1 MSELTTSA
9 IRMPLD
15 NFPDVIIHAPET
27 AVKKHPRYKD
37 AKAGD
42 SDAAI
47 IPGQGYVLV
56 DDFVGMGGTLANM
69 RGYIKAQGGV
79 VIAAVACRGGSIDG

>member
-1 MSELTTSA
+1 MPDLTTSA
-9 IRMPLD
+9 IRTPLD

-47 IPGQGYVLV
+47 ELV
-56 DDFVGMGGTLANM
+56 QKTIQCCPVWFLL
-69 RGYIKAQGGV
+69 YSPPPSFQGGDT
-79 VIAAVACRGGSIDG
+79 GGGLKTNFSLRAII

>member
-9 IRMPLD
+9 IRTPLD

-47 IPGQGYVLV
+47 ELV
-56 DDFVGMGGTLANM
+56 QKTIQCCPYMVSPLFARFFHCVTRD
-69 RGYIKAQGGV
+69 R
-79 VIAAVACRGGSIDG
+79 IASVYSASW